1 MENVRSLA
9 SLVVA
14 VALAGCFNLDR
25 SWDGGAAS
33 DQGDGPLLDRQ
44 PGLEGPLDGPRPELT
59 PDVGPPD
66 LLPGDTTV
74 DQPGPVP
81 TWVTI
86 PAGTFKMGS
95 PAVEKC
101 REPIVQDS
109 ETQHD
114 VTLTHDFEIMTA
126 EVTQDEIL
134 PTVGTN
140 PSAHTGCPTCPA
152 ESVTWKEAAYH
163 CNELSKQSGD
173 TPCYGCTKNPGNGK
187 IDCWVDS
194 AYQGAKIY
202 TCPGYRL
209 PTDAEWEYAYRAGSS
224 TSLYNGVL
232 VGCVGVDLT
241 AGAIGWYKANS
252 GATPETHPGRMKQ
265 PNAWGLYDMAG
276 NVQEWCHD
284 GWEADLGGGAKT
296 NPVTPFN
303 DNDRVVRGGSY
314 NHEPQRLRA
323 ADREGVDHDAR
334 DARIG
339 LRCVRT
345 LNHP

>member
-1 MENVRSLA
+1 MGSVRNIA
-9 SLVVA
+9 SLVIA
-14 VALAGCFNLDR
+14 AALAGCFNLDR
-25 SWDGGAAS
+25 TWDGGAAP
-33 DQGDGPLLDRQ
+33 DQSADAPTVDLPPGREGPPDGPQ
-44 PGLEGPLDGPRPELT
+44 PERS
-59 PDVGPPD
+59 PDVGLSD
-66 LLPGDTTV
+66 LQPGDATA
-74 DQPGPVP
+74 DQPGPP
-81 TWVTI
+81 PAWVKIT
-86 PAGTFKMGS
+86 AAKFKMGS
-95 PAVEKC
+95 PILEPC
-101 REPIVQDS
+101 RDQDS

-114 VTLTHDFEIMTA
+114 VTLNHDFEIMTA
-126 EVTQDEIL
+126 EVTQAEIL
-134 PTVGTN
+134 QTLGDN
-140 PSAHTGCPTCPA
+140 PSAHTGCPDCPA

-252 GATPETHPGRMKQ
+252 GATPETHPGRMKK

-276 NVQEWCHD
+276 NVREWCHD

-314 NHEPQRLRA
+314 NHEPGRMRA
-323 ADREGVDHDAR
+323 ADREGVDR
-334 DARIG
+334 DTRDPRLG

-345 LNHP
+345 LNP